1 MSDRSKHL
9 DFLRRTAREAVWSG
23 DFDRALR
30 LLEEGLALARG
41 WKLRESEDIFLCNRV
56 ATLVEMERNDFD
68 LATLKEVVLRHPE
81 GRLGAFAAYTAAC
94 AHELRREHAKARI
107 YAQMA
112 ITRSEGTQPYLKGV
126 SLNLLG
132 SLDVSESQFQSALP
146 LFREALEIYAECPQD
161 TTREAAVAEDNMG
174 YVYIAC
180 DEVSVGLP
188 IVERALNQFDAMGAR
203 AFTTFPNLDLCLG
216 HLKLEQYEEAEHR
229 GIQALALGQEFH
241 QEKVIKNSHYLLGEI
256 YSEVGRR
263 GDADQ
268 HFDAL
273 SKFYPDFP
281 ALKGF
286 LHQVNVVGMINLR
299 A

>member
-1 MSDRSKHL
+1 MSDRTKHL
-9 DFLRRTAREAVWSG
+9 DFLRATAREAVWCG
-23 DFDRALR
+23 DFERAL
-30 LLEEGLALARG
+30 LLIDEGLGLARR
-41 WKLRESEDIFLCNRV
+41 WKQRESEDIFLCNRV

-68 LATLKEVVLRHPE
+68 LASLKEVVLRHPD

-94 AHELRREHAKARI
+94 AHELRREYPKARL

-112 ITRSEGTQPYLKGV
+112 MARSEGVQNYLKGV

-132 SLDVSESQFQSALP
+132 SLDLSESQFQTALP
-146 LFREALEIYAECPQD
+146 LFREALEVYADCEQD
-161 TTREAAVAEDNMG
+161 TTREAAIAEDNMG

-180 DEVSVGLP
+180 DEVPVGLP

-216 HLKLEQYEEAEHR
+216 HLKLEHYDEAER
-229 GIQALALGQEFH
+229 WGIQALALGQEFH
-241 QEKVIKNSHYLLGEI
+241 QERVVKNSHYLLGEI
-256 YSEVGRR
+256 YSETGRR
-263 GDADQ
+263 TDAEQ

-281 ALKGF
+281 SLKGF

>member
-23 DFDRALR
+23 DHDRALL
-30 LLEEGLALARG
+30 LLEEGLALARA
-41 WKLRESEDIFLCNRV
+41 WKQRESEDIFLCNRIT
-56 ATLVEMERNDFD
+56 TLVEMERNDFD
-68 LATLKEVVLRHPE
+68 LGALKEVVLRHPD
-81 GRLGAFAAYTAAC
+81 GRLGAFASYTAAC
-94 AHELRREHAKARI
+94 AHELRKEFAKARV

-112 ITRSEGTQPYLKGV
+112 VHRSDGVDAYLKGV

-132 SLDVSESQFQSALP
+132 NLDLSESRFQSALP
-146 LFREALEIYAECPQD
+146 LLREALENYSQCNQD
-161 TTREAAVAEDNMG
+161 TTRESAIAGDNIG
-174 YVYIAC
+174 YAYIAC

-188 IVERALNQFDAMGAR
+188 IVEQALSQFDAMGAR

-216 HLKLEQYEEAEHR
+216 HLKLERYDEAER
-229 GIQALALGQEFH
+229 CGIQALAVGQEFH
-241 QEKVIKNSHYLLGEI
+241 QERVIKNSHYLLGEI

-263 GDADQ
+263 DDADQ

-281 ALKGF
+281 SLKGF

>member
-1 MSDRSKHL
+1 MKKRFENRNRQRPLVDQLFTKITGL
-9 DFLRRTAREAVWSG
+9 D
-23 DFDRALR
+23 
-30 LLEEGLALARG
+30 
-41 WKLRESEDIFLCNRV
+41 
-56 ATLVEMERNDFD
+56 
-68 LATLKEVVLRHPE
+68 
-81 GRLGAFAAYTAAC
+81 
-94 AHELRREHAKARI
+94 
-107 YAQMA
+107 
-112 ITRSEGTQPYLKGV
+112 
-126 SLNLLG
+126 
-132 SLDVSESQFQSALP
+132 
-146 LFREALEIYAECPQD
+146 
-161 TTREAAVAEDNMG
+161 
-174 YVYIAC
+174 
-180 DEVSVGLP
+180 
-188 IVERALNQFDAMGAR
+188 
-203 AFTTFPNLDLCLG
+203 
-216 HLKLEQYEEAEHR
+216 LKLEQYEEAEHR

>member
-1 MSDRSKHL
+1 MSDRRKHL
-9 DFLRRTAREAVWSG
+9 EFLRQTAREAVWQG
-23 DFDRALR
+23 DCDRAL
-30 LLEEGLALARG
+30 LLLDEGLALARG
-41 WKLRESEDIFLCNRV
+41 WKLRETEDLFLCNRI

-68 LATLKEVVLRHPE
+68 LSALKEVVLRHPD

-94 AHELRREHAKARI
+94 AHELRKEYAKARS
-107 YAQMA
+107 YAQMS
-112 ITRSEGTQPYLKGV
+112 IGRSDGVHPYLKGV

-132 SLDVSESQFQSALP
+132 SLELTESRFQTALP
-146 LFREALEIYAECPQD
+146 MFREALEIYSDCDQD
-161 TTREAAVAEDNMG
+161 TTRETAVAEDNIG

-216 HLKLEQYEEAEHR
+216 HLKLEHYDEAER
-229 GIQALALGQEFH
+229 WGIQALALGQEFG

-263 GDADQ
+263 GDAEQ

-281 ALKGF
+281 SLKGF

>member
-9 DFLRRTAREAVWSG
+9 EFLRRTAREAVWRG
-23 DFDRALR
+23 DGERALL
-30 LLEEGLALARG
+30 LLEEGLGLARA
-41 WKLRESEDIFLCNRV
+41 WKLRETEDLFLCNRI

-68 LATLKEVVLRHPE
+68 LAALKEVVLRHPE

-94 AHELRREHAKARI
+94 AHEQRREYGKART

-112 ITRSEGTQPYLKGV
+112 IGRSDGVNDYLKGV

-132 SLDVSESQFQSALP
+132 SLDLSESRFDSAMP
-146 LFREALEIYAECPQD
+146 LFREAIEIYSDCNQD
-161 TTREAAVAEDNMG
+161 TTRETAVAEDNLG
-174 YVYIAC
+174 YGYIAC
-180 DEVSVGLP
+180 DEVDVGLP
-188 IVERALNQFDAMGAR
+188 IVERALSQFDAMGAR

-216 HLKLEQYEEAEHR
+216 HLKLEHYDEAER
-229 GIQALALGQEFH
+229 WGIQALALGQEFG
-241 QEKVIKNSHYLLGEI
+241 QEKVVKNSHYLLGEI

-263 GDADQ
+263 TDAEQ

-281 ALKGF
+281 SLKGF